1 VQLMNAG
8 SPSSGGASRNTI
20 IHSRMAV
27 SDTSLKRQPTR
38 LDAVWIGIPTES
50 QRRQESVV
58 HVSDLSCRIETLM
71 FCADVT
77 LEPIRPMRRI
87 FTIEP

>member
-8 SPSSGGASRNTI
+8 SPSRGGASRNTI

-58 HVSDLSCRIETLM
+58 HVSDLSCRIETHT
-71 FCADVT
+71 DV
-77 LEPIRPMRRI
+77 LSRCHSRVYPANEAHLHY
-87 FTIEP
+87 